1 VFRFEESYILWFLFL
16 IPLGFLLIWLSLKWK
31 KSAIEKAGDYKVFSR
46 LFPNW
51 SAQREWLKASLLLIS
66 TALLLVAWANPQ
78 WGTRKQK
85 VKAKS
90 SDVIIALDISQ
101 SMMAEDVSPNRMERS
116 KRFVTE
122 LIKKLKGERI
132 GLIYFAGG
140 AYLQMPLSNDYASAE
155 LFVKSASPKQ
165 AGTQGTVIAD
175 AINLAGTLF
184 GEDNPTQKA
193 LLIISDGENHETEA
207 IIAAENALSKGTH
220 VFTLGIGTEAGALVP
235 FTERGQKVYKKDET
249 GKSVSSALNVGLL
262 KDIANAGG
270 GEFYMID
277 QTMSALP
284 ALDAQ
289 IDKLEKQEV
298 EQRSFTDY
306 NSFFQYFLFCG
317 ILLLFFEYFMS
328 NFSNKKRGWK
338 RLIGIEDSVE

>member
-1 VFRFEESYILWFLFL
+1 MFRFEASYILWFLL
-16 IPLGFLLIWLSLKWK
+16 LLPLGILLVWLSFKWK
-31 KSAIEKAGDYKVFSR
+31 KSVINKAGDYNVFTR

-51 SAQREWLKASLLLIS
+51 SAQKEWIKSSFLLMAIAFLMI
-66 TALLLVAWANPQ
+66 AWANPQ
-78 WGTRKQK
+78 WGSRKQK

-122 LIKKLKGERI
+122 LIKKLKGERV
-132 GLIYFAGG
+132 GLIYFAGS

-155 LFVKSASPKQ
+155 LFVKSASPRQ

-175 AINLAGTLF
+175 AITLAGTIF
-184 GEDNPTQKA
+184 GTENPTQKA
-193 LLIISDGENHETEA
+193 LIIISDGENHETEA
-207 IIAAENALSKGTH
+207 IIAAETAKENGTY
-220 VFTLGIGTEAGALVP
+220 VYTLGIGTESGAHVP
-235 FTERGQKVYKKDET
+235 FEERGQKVYKKDAA
-249 GKSVSSALNVGLL
+249 GKTVSSALNVGLL
-262 KDIANAGG
+262 KDIASAGG

-284 ALDAQ
+284 ALDAE
-289 IDKLEKQEV
+289 IDRLEKQEV

-306 NSFFQYFLFCG
+306 NSFFQYFLFIG
-317 ILLLFFEYFMS
+317 ILLLIFEYFIS
-328 NFSNKKRGWK
+328 NVSNKKGSWK
-338 RLIGIEDSVE
+338 RLIGLE

>member
-1 VFRFEESYILWFLFL
+1 MFRFEESYILWFLFL
-16 IPLGFLLIWLSLKWK
+16 IPIGILLFWLTLKWK
-31 KSAIEKAGDYKVFSR
+31 KSVLQNVGDYSVFSR

-51 SAQREWLKASLLLIS
+51 SEKKEWLKSSLVLLS
-66 TALLLVAWANPQ
+66 LAFLLVAWANPQ

-101 SMMAEDVSPNRMERS
+101 SMLAEDISPNRMERA

-122 LIKKLKGERI
+122 LIKKLKGERV
-132 GLIYFAGG
+132 GLIFFAGS

-155 LFVKSASPKQ
+155 LYVKSASPKQ

-175 AINLAGTLF
+175 AINLGVSIF
-184 GEDNPTQKA
+184 GKENPTQKA
-193 LLIISDGENHETEA
+193 LIVISDGENHETEA
-207 IIAAENALSKGTH
+207 IVAAEKAQQNGTF
-220 VFTLGIGTEAGALVP
+220 VYTLGIGTESGAYVP
-235 FTERGQKVYKKDET
+235 FTDSRGKKVYKSDASGQT
-249 GKSVSSALNVGLL
+249 VTSALNVGLL
-262 KDIANAGG
+262 QDVAEAGG

-277 QTMSALP
+277 QTMSALR
-284 ALDAQ
+284 ALDSE

-306 NSFFQYFLFCG
+306 NSFFQYFLFLG
-317 ILLLFFEYFMS
+317 ILVLILEYFMS
-328 NFSNKKRGWK
+328 NVSNKKGNWK
-338 RLIGIEDSVE
+338 RLIGIK